1 MKSLDATNAGAGVNA
16 TWRVTRMMS
25 VEARS
30 RGSRAK
36 TPPRAAASS
45 ISSALSDLSVCVRA
59 SRQLAAGYTAFVADV
74 GAGVSVTAGPH
85 WQVRVDAGDLMV
97 RYGQE
102 AHRSNGDL
110 TDGFTSHNLQVSSGL
125 TWRF

>member
-1 MKSLDATNAGAGVNA
+1 M
-16 TWRVTRMMS
+16 
-25 VEARS
+25 
-30 RGSRAK
+30 
-36 TPPRAAASS
+36 
-45 ISSALSDLSVCVRA
+45 CVRA